1 MSWTKILEDQCVI
14 IAIRPASSIK
24 NELVLSLEGHLSP
37 TTTRRSVMKNQEANN
52 VLPQILELQR
62 QAREEI
68 KNGSVELGKALLKKA
83 QELIDELDKK
93 KQNKNSNNKGNKD
106 KAA

>member
-1 MSWTKILEDQCVI
+1 
-14 IAIRPASSIK
+14 
-24 NELVLSLEGHLSP
+24 
-37 TTTRRSVMKNQEANN
+37 MKDKMEANN

-68 KNGSVELGKALLKKA
+68 KNGSVELAKALLKKA
-83 QELIDELDKK
+83 QELMDILEESKK
-93 KQNKNSNNKGNKD
+93 EKGKKD